1 MPSFDTTVGEG
12 NAPVTVFYDCDC
24 DGVIEIDE
32 VWHVGQRITAT
43 LTQATVDQIETEA
56 MGDYKKHCEE
66 RRDDCAISRY
76 ESQQEA
82 A

>member
-1 MPSFDTTVGEG
+1 MPSFDTKVGEG

-24 DGVIEIDE
+24 EGLVEIDE
-32 VWHVGQRITAT
+32 VWHVGQDISAT

-56 MGDYKKHCEE
+56 EADYKKHCED
-66 RRDDCAISRY
+66 RATDCAISRY
-76 ESQQEA
+76 ESQREA